1 MKTKELR
8 LKQSAEL
15 KNLLHDTQNSLQEA
29 RFKIAQKQL
38 KNVKTI
44 NTLKKDIAQIKTIL
58 KEKNIL

>member
-8 LKQSAEL
+8 LKLTDEL
-15 KNLLHDTQNSLQEA
+15 KALLQETENKLQEA

-44 NTLKKDIAQIKTIL
+44 KSLKKDIAQIKTIL
-58 KEKNIL
+58 KEKI